1 LKYEIYFGRIVVL
14 KKFLI
19 IFIVILLAFPIHAE
33 ENSGNIVILM
43 YHDFR
48 KGEIEEGADLLYVT
62 TGEKFK
68 SDMQTLLDIGY
79 NSLSLEDYH
88 NGNYDTKADYFI
100 VTVDDGYISNYTIM
114 FPILKELKIHA
125 DIFICTENTLLSNH
139 FKYNDA
145 KKMEESGF
153 VKIYSHLTKHQNA
166 LKLKLDDFMRIAFK
180 SYKYLSDRL
189 SGERLMMTAYPY
201 GSYSRETVESLYATG
216 TVFQLVQGRINVGD
230 DDWNPTD
237 YGVLYRVNVAHESD
251 IVEVVEGYIRE
262 YYH

>member
-1 LKYEIYFGRIVVL
+1 M

-19 IFIVILLAFPIHAE
+19 IFIVILFALPIYAVE
-33 ENSGNIVILM
+33 PDGNIVILM

-48 KGEIEEGADLLYVT
+48 ESELDPDDDPLYVT

-68 SDMQTLLDIGY
+68 SDMETLLELGY
-79 NSLSLEDYH
+79 NSLNLEDYYY
-88 NGNYDTKADYFI
+88 GNYDAKADYFI
-100 VTVDDGYISNYTIM
+100 VTVDDGYISNYTVM
-114 FPILKELKIHA
+114 FPILLELEIYA

-139 FKYNDA
+139 FKYGDA

-153 VKIYSHLTKHQNA
+153 VKIYSHLTKHQNV

-216 TVFQLVQGRINVGD
+216 TVFQLVQGKINVGD
-230 DDWNPTD
+230 DDWNAAD
-237 YGVLYRVNVAHESD
+237 YGVLYRVNVEHDSD
-251 IVEVVEGYIRE
+251 IVKVVEEYIME